1 MASTHPVASS
11 SPTSLATS
19 RAATSSW
26 GHWLKR
32 LGLVAAGVTAGYL
45 AASVVIAIPLSILL
59 VSPRPKR
66 RRHLESMRLR
76 DYLWARRIPYRET
89 QFTSYDGTK
98 LTGWF
103 LDRGWWRPTVVGLHG
118 VTGNRTS
125 LIRFGVILYDAGFN
139 VFLFDGRAHGHS
151 GGRFVTYGYHEVRDV
166 SAALDHISKKFRL
179 RDQHFG
185 LVGISMGAAIALQ
198 TAARDPRIA
207 AVWAESPFSSLQKIS
222 REYVADVLRMPST
235 AVVPATWVAELI
247 ANYRGNFSV
256 SDVNPLAIAGKITC
270 PVQLVHGLAD
280 DFVRPH
286 HSQAIFEALVNA
298 REKDLWLVEG
308 ATHGRCYRAA
318 VEEHRV
324 RLPDFFR
331 RHLGR

>member
-1 MASTHPVASS
+1 MASMHPVTLSESTSQAASHKS
-11 SPTSLATS
+11 ISPW
-19 RAATSSW
+19 RR
-26 GHWLKR
+26 WLKW
-32 LGLVAAGVTAGYL
+32 LGFVAVGITTGYI
-45 AASVVIAIPLSILL
+45 AASVAVAIPLSMLL
-59 VSPRPKR
+59 ISPRPKR

-76 DYLWARRIPYRET
+76 DYLWARRIHYRET
-89 QFTSYDGTK
+89 EFTSYDGTK

-125 LIRFGVILYDAGFN
+125 LIRFGILLYEAGFN

-151 GGRFVTYGYHEVRDV
+151 SGRFVTYGYHEVRDV

-179 RDQHFG
+179 RNQHFG

-198 TAARDPRIA
+198 AAARDPRIA

-235 AVVPATWVAELI
+235 AVTPTTWIAELI

-256 SDVNPLAIAGKITC
+256 SDVNPLAVAGKLTC
-270 PVQLVHGLAD
+270 PVYLVHGLAD

-286 HSQAIFEALVNA
+286 HSQAIFAGLVNA
-298 REKDLWLVEG
+298 KEKNLWLVER

-318 VEEHRV
+318 PEEHHARM
-324 RLPDFFR
+324 PDFFH

>member
-1 MASTHPVASS
+1 MASTHPVTPAASS
-11 SPTSLATS
+11 QAIS
-19 RAATSSW
+19 REAASSW
-26 GHWLKR
+26 GRWLKR
-32 LGLVAAGVTAGYL
+32 LGLVAAGVTAGYV
-45 AASVVIAIPLSILL
+45 AASVAIAIPLSVLL

-125 LIRFGVILYDAGFN
+125 LIRFGIMLYDAGFN

-222 REYVADVLRMPST
+222 REYVADVLHMPST
-235 AVVPATWVAELI
+235 AVAPTTWVAELI

-256 SDVNPLAIAGKITC
+256 SDVNPLAVAGRITC

-298 REKDLWLVEG
+298 KEKDLWLVKG
-308 ATHGRCYRAA
+308 ATHARCYRAA
-318 VEEHRV
+318 MEEHQV

>member
-1 MASTHPVASS
+1 MP
-11 SPTSLATS
+11 PTDLHHQ
-19 RAATSSW
+19 AAPRW
-26 GHWLKR
+26 KRWLR
-32 LGLVAAGVTAGYL
+32 RIGVAAVGVTAGYAL
-45 AASVVIAIPLSILL
+45 ASAAIAIPLAALL

-66 RRHLESMRLR
+66 RRHLESLRLR

-89 QFTSYDGTK
+89 QFVSHDGTK

-103 LDRGWWRPTVVGLHG
+103 LERGWWRPTVVALHG

-125 LIRFGVILYDAGFN
+125 LIRFGVMLYAAGFN

-179 RDQHFG
+179 RDQRFG

-222 REYVADVLRMPST
+222 REYIAELLPVPST
-235 AVVPATWVAELI
+235 ALAPTTWLAELI

-256 SDVNPLAIAGKITC
+256 SDVNPLAVAGKIAC

-286 HSQAIFEALVNA
+286 HSQAIFDALVNA
-298 REKDLWLVEG
+298 KEKDLWLIER
-308 ATHGRCYRAA
+308 AAHARCYRAA
-318 VEEHRV
+318 IEEHHA
-324 RLPDFFR
+324 RLPAFFH

>member
-1 MASTHPVASS
+1 MPLTDLHNQAVPNWKRPNWKQWLRRLSVA
-11 SPTSLATS
+11 AI
-19 RAATSSW
+19 
-26 GHWLKR
+26 G
-32 LGLVAAGVTAGYL
+32 VAAGYALV
-45 AASVVIAIPLSILL
+45 SVAVAIPLSALL
-59 VSPRPKR
+59 VSPRRKR
-66 RRHLESMRLR
+66 RRHLESLRLR

-89 QFTSYDGTK
+89 QFISYDGTK

-103 LDRGWWRPTVVGLHG
+103 LDRGWWRPTVVALHG

-125 LIRFGVILYDAGFN
+125 LIRFGVMLYAAGFN

-166 SAALDHISKKFRL
+166 SAALDHISRKFRL
-179 RDQHFG
+179 RDQRFG

-198 TAARDPRIA
+198 TAARDLRVA

-222 REYVADVLRMPST
+222 REYIAELLPVPST
-235 AVVPATWVAELI
+235 ALAPTTWLAELI

-256 SDVNPLAIAGKITC
+256 SDVNPLAVAGKIVC

-280 DFVRPH
+280 EFVRPH
-286 HSQAIFEALVNA
+286 HSQAIFDALVNA
-298 REKDLWLVEG
+298 KEKDLWLVER
-308 ATHGRCYRAA
+308 ATHARCYRAA
-318 VEEHRV
+318 VKEHHD
-324 RLPDFFR
+324 RLPKFFR

>member
-1 MASTHPVASS
+1 M
-11 SPTSLATS
+11 SPTDHHSLRSDWKRWLRRIGT
-19 RAATSSW
+19 AAV
-26 GHWLKR
+26 G
-32 LGLVAAGVTAGYL
+32 VAAGYIL
-45 AASVVIAIPLSILL
+45 ASAAVAVPLSALL

-76 DYLWARRIPYRET
+76 DYLWAKRIPYRET

-103 LDRGWWRPTVVGLHG
+103 LDRGWWRPTIVGLHG

-125 LIRFGVILYDAGFN
+125 LIRFGVILYTAGFN
-139 VFLFDGRAHGHS
+139 VFLYDGRAHGHS

-179 RDQHFG
+179 RDQRFG

-198 TAARDPRIA
+198 AAARDPRVA

-222 REYVADVLRMPST
+222 REYIADLLP
-235 AVVPATWVAELI
+235 VPATALAPTTWLAELI

-256 SDVNPLAIAGKITC
+256 ADVNPLAAAGKITC

-298 REKDLWLVEG
+298 KEKDLWLIERAG
-308 ATHGRCYRAA
+308 HARCYRAA
-318 VEEHRV
+318 VEAHHV
-324 RLPDFFR
+324 RLPEFFH